1 MKDDSKISRSGL
13 STASTAAHLPPRS
26 EFVVRDAYVM
36 SMDPKVGDLSRGDVH
51 VRNGEIVAVGTAVAA
66 PGVEA
71 IDGRSMI
78 ALPGFVDTHFHL
90 WNCFVRG
97 VVGDGDM
104 DYFPVMSRIGPDIT
118 PDIAYRSVRLGI
130 TEALYSGLTT
140 VHDWSHNLSTPAH
153 ADAEIR
159 ALRESGIRSLFSY
172 GYSRELQHRP
182 DQVTDF
188 ADIERVKTELAGD
201 SLMTMGFAARGPGST
216 PPQVY
221 RQEIDLSRKLGL
233 PITIHANRSI
243 GEVKKFSRIG
253 ILNQDR
259 LLGPDML
266 LIHTYNATEQERQI
280 MADTR
285 TKVSVAPFTASRL
298 ASGLPYLGDLVT
310 RGVQCSLSVDTTTVG
325 GNVDMFGIMRL
336 ALQLNHLRSMN
347 VLEVQP
353 RRIVEL
359 ATLDGAKSLGI
370 ADRVGSLT
378 PGKRADLILIR
389 TDDLNTAPFHDAA
402 LLIVQSAQPHNV
414 DTVVVD
420 GRILKRHRQL
430 TSVDVACP
438 RRHRGTAKRV
448 KARAGQVGRARAR
461 TSAVVHY
468 RQRDQSRSALAALPP
483 RIRLRSASDSCNCLI
498 LPTGSKSPMA
508 MG

>member
-1 MKDDSKISRSGL
+1 MQWRAGYHVFERSQPGSRYEENSIMSDSSKISRRGFFG
-13 STASTAAHLPPRS
+13 ATAALGAAGMMIGPFGCGPSVEIAGARRPSAGRLPPRG
-26 EFVVRDAYVM
+26 EFVVRNAYVM
-36 SMDPKVGDLSRGDVH
+36 SMDPKIGDLPRGDVH
-51 VRNGEIVAVGTAVAA
+51 VRNGAIVAVGGDVAA
-66 PGVEA
+66 PEA
-71 IDGRSMI
+71 DVIDARNMI
-78 ALPGFVDTHFHL
+78 ALPGFVETHFHL
-90 WNCFVRG
+90 WNCFMRG
-97 VVGDGDM
+97 IVGDGNM
-104 DYFPVMSRIGPDIT
+104 DYFPVMTRIGPDIT

-130 TEALYSGLTT
+130 TEALDSGITT
-140 VHDWSHNLSTPAH
+140 LHDWSHNLSTPAH
-153 ADAEIR
+153 ADADIR
-159 ALRESGIRSLFSY
+159 ALRESGVRARFSY
-172 GYSRELQHRP
+172 GYSRELQQQP
-182 DQVTDF
+182 DQLTNF
-188 ADIERVKTELAGD
+188 ADIERVKEQLARD
-201 SLMTMGFAARGPGST
+201 SLMTLGFAARGPGST

-221 RQEIDLSRKLGL
+221 RREIELSRKLGL

-253 ILNQDR
+253 MLNNDR

-285 TKVSVAPFTASRL
+285 TMVSTAPFTASRL
-298 ASGLPYLGDLVT
+298 ASGLPYLGDLIK

-347 VLEVQP
+347 VMEVQP

-389 TDDLNTAPFHDAA
+389 TDDLNTAPFHDPA

-420 GRILKRHRQL
+420 GRILKRDRRL
-430 TSVDVACP
+430 TAVDVSQVIREATEAQ
-438 RRHRGTAKRV
+438 RSVLKR
-448 KARAGQVGRARAR
+448 
-461 TSAVVHY
+461 
-468 RQRDQSRSALAALPP
+468 AL
-483 RIRLRSASDSCNCLI
+483 
-498 LPTGSKSPMA
+498 GK
-508 MG
+508 